1 MKVNKVIMGIVAS
14 LASLAGCNAQTSYP
28 RVDENAFEQ
37 LIMDEQVVRLDVRS
51 PEEYVEGHI
60 AQTLNID
67 VRQEEFEVRALKALP
82 KGQTIAVYCRSGN
95 RSRKA
100 CEILARNGYK
110 VVELA
115 NGITGWESAGK
126 TVTKE
131 EVDVFTTAKGTR
143 VSLLCIKHGTLRIQ
157 VGDKFIYVDPVIQGA
172 QPVTDYTVMPKADY
186 ILVTHEHG
194 DHLDTKA
201 IDQLTKEGTLLV
213 ANPRSNDRIEQTA
226 SQMANHDQLTKKV
239 MSNGD
244 QGTLG
249 TWPIDAVPAYNNS
262 ADKQQFHP
270 KGRDNGYVLTIE
282 GLRIYIA
289 GDTEDIPEM
298 ESLKDIDVAFLPCN
312 LPYTMTPEQAARA
325 ARTLSSVSAGGK
337 RLILFPYHYGKTDIQ
352 QLQRLLDDSPVDVR
366 IRQYQ

>member
-1 MKVNKVIMGIVAS
+1 MGIMAS
-14 LASLAGCNAQTSYP
+14 LASLTGCNAQTSYP
-28 RVDENAFEQ
+28 RVDEKEFEE
-37 LIMDEQVVRLDVRS
+37 LIRDEKVVRLDVRS

-67 VRQEEFEVRALKALP
+67 VRQEEFESRVLKSLP
-82 KGQTIAVYCRSGN
+82 KDRTIAVYCRSGN

-100 CEILARNGYK
+100 CEILTRNGYK
-110 VVELA
+110 IVELA
-115 NGITGWESAGK
+115 RGIMGWESAGK
-126 TVTKE
+126 PVTKE
-131 EVDVFTTAKGTR
+131 EVDVFTTAGGTP

-157 VGDKFIYVDPVIQGA
+157 VGDKYIYVDPVIQGA
-172 QPVTDYTVMPKADY
+172 QPVTDFSAMPKADY

-201 IDQLTKEGTLLV
+201 IGQLTKEGTLLV
-213 ANPRSNDRIEQTA
+213 ANPRSNDRIEQDA
-226 SQMANHDQLTKKV
+226 SQMAHYAQLAKKV

-249 TWPIDAVPAYNNS
+249 SWSIDAVPAYNNS

-270 KGRDNGYVLTIE
+270 KGRDNGYVLTID

-298 ESLKDIDVAFLPCN
+298 EALKDIDIAFLPCN

-325 ARTLSSVSAGGK
+325 ARTLTPADGK
-337 RLILFPYHYGKTDIQ
+337 KLVLFPYHYGKTDIQ